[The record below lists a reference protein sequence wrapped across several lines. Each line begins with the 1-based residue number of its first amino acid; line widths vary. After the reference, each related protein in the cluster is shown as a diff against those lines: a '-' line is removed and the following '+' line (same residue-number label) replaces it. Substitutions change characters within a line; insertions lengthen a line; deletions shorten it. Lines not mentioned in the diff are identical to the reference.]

1 MEIGVI
7 YIMIKTTDEKEMES
21 VIRDILNPF
30 RDDIDIE
37 YEAWNL
43 THEEGWH
50 KQIKAEWIPLDDNGN
65 GWFQNGKQVFPKY
78 CSNCKNVFAYASNYF
93 YCPNCGAKM
102 IGIREK

>member
-1 MEIGVI
+1 
-7 YIMIKTTDEKEMES
+7 MIKTTDKKEMES

-50 KQIKAEWIPLDDNGN
+50 KQIEAEWLQFTKFNQP
-65 GWFQNGKQVFPKY
+65 WVY
-78 CSNCKNVFAYASNYF
+78 ECSNCHGLLNRMSV
-93 YCPNCGAKM
+93 YCPDCGAKM
-102 IGIREK
+102 SRPEGVE